1 MSDRIRRPDLEIVAV
16 SYPDYLAD
24 KVMPMLAKRQV
35 SGVQYYEPYSAD
47 FEAQYNRTANASSIA
62 AITGNIYAS
71 AYTSYTCLEDYAR
84 VIANY
89 TEIRQ
94 AGNDLQGLQE
104 SMARRAKRAYYNKLE
119 SLVAAAVLTP
129 ADSATNISA
138 APLAGIESAVQAQRD
153 KGLGRVAVVLSNH
166 NFVELKKNAEIK
178 ARMTNSGVITAGL
191 EPRFITATQLAAI
204 FGADEVLVGKDDI
217 WYTGQVS
224 GGLADN
230 LAVVCLPDR
239 AMEPVDEPQ
248 FGRILYYEFDS
259 MDGHFVIE
267 SFHDDVADTEVVDAK
282 GLYAVKTFNAGLA
295 SVLTLAVSS
304 SASSESSL

>member
-1 MSDRIRRPDLEIVAV
+1 MSDRVRRPDLEIVAV

-24 KVMPMLAKRQV
+24 RIMPMLAKRQV
-35 SGVQYYEPYSAD
+35 AGIQYYEPYGSD
-47 FEAQYNRTANASSIA
+47 YEAQYNRTANASSIA

-71 AYTSYTCLEDYAR
+71 AYESYICLEDYCR
-84 VIANY
+84 VVANY
-89 TEIRQ
+89 TEVQQ

-119 SLVAAAVLTP
+119 ALAAAAVLTP
-129 ADSATNISA
+129 ASSATNISA
-138 APLAGIESAVQAQRD
+138 DILGGIESAVAEQRD
-153 KGLGRVAVVLSNH
+153 KGLGRVAVVVSNH
-166 NFVELKKNAEIK
+166 NFVALKSDNAIK

-191 EPRFITATQLAAI
+191 EPRFISATQLAAI
-204 FGADEVLVGKDDI
+204 FGADEVLVGKDNI
-217 WYTGQVS
+217 WYAGVAAD
-224 GGLADN
+224 GLADN
-230 LAVVCLPDR
+230 IAVVCLPDR

-267 SFHDDVADTEVVDAK
+267 SFHDDAADTEVVGAK
-282 GLYAVKTFNAGLA
+282 GLYAVKKFNAGLC
-295 SVLTLAVSS
+295 SVLTLAASS